1 MFLKE
6 LSLRNFRNYTDLS
19 IQFNK
24 GLNIFIGEN
33 AQGKTSLL
41 EAAHFI
47 HSLQSFRTQDEK
59 SLINI
64 SSNDALLS
72 AEVEREGNVIN
83 LSVLLD
89 DKGKRVKLNG
99 KKVAKASE
107 LLSRLAVITFSP
119 DDLFLIK
126 DLPSERRRYFD
137 KAILPHSPSYLKTC
151 IRYDN
156 ILEQR
161 NRLLKGIRD
170 KKRDEEKG
178 LLRPWD
184 EQLVEEG
191 TRILFKRRSLVEQI
205 RPFLEKIFQAIS
217 RDNKRPILIYETQLL
232 PAEALSEGNVVLRCS
247 EAAEQRKTEADI
259 ADKVKGL
266 FYQLLEEKRKE
277 EFRYGYTLVGPHR
290 DDFQFS
296 IDDQRAKTTASQGQ
310 HRMIILALKLS
321 EAVLYK
327 EAFGE
332 YPVLLLDDVFSELDE
347 IRAEALI
354 EQIHDMNIEQVF
366 ITAAKKESIP
376 FSNKGC
382 SFYLIKEGTVKP
394 YNS

>member
-6 LSLRNFRNYTDLS
+6 LSLKNFRNYCDPS
-19 IQFNK
+19 ILFNK
-24 GLNIFIGEN
+24 GINIFIGEN
-33 AQGKTSLL
+33 AQGKTNLL
-41 EAAHFI
+41 EAVYFI
-47 HSLQSFRTQDEK
+47 HSLHSFRTQEEK
-59 SLINI
+59 GLINA
-64 SSNDALLS
+64 SSKDAFIS
-72 AEVEREGNVIN
+72 AEIESGGNVIN
-83 LSVLLD
+83 ISAHID

-99 KKVAKASE
+99 KKVSKASE
-107 LLSRLAVITFSP
+107 LLSRLAVIAFSP
-119 DDLFLIK
+119 DDLFFIK

-137 KAILPHSPSYLKTC
+137 KSILPHSPSYLKTG

-156 ILEQR
+156 ILERR
-161 NRLLKGIRD
+161 NRLLRDIRD
-170 KKRDEEKG
+170 SKSSAENG

-191 TRILFKRRSLVEQI
+191 TRILLKRHFFVKQI
-205 RPFLEKIFQAIS
+205 RPFLEKIFQTIS
-217 RDNKRPILIYETQLL
+217 RSNKRPILVYETQLL
-232 PAEALSEGNVVLRCS
+232 PAEALSEGSNV
-247 EAAEQRKTEADI
+247 DI
-259 ADKVKGL
+259 ADKVKCL
-266 FYQLLEEKRKE
+266 FYQFLEEKRKE

-290 DDFQFS
+290 DDFQFL

-310 HRMIILALKLS
+310 HRMIILALKLT

-354 EQIHDMNIEQVF
+354 EQILDMDIEQVF

-376 FSNKGC
+376 SSNKGC

-394 YNS
+394 YNSCLAD